1 MHLVL
6 EPRFPIQGIQTAE
19 DAVLAVRHGVA
30 GILLS
35 NHGGRQLDSAKSAI
49 GILPE
54 VVDALKREGLE
65 SSLEIFV
72 DGGVRRGTDIFK
84 ALALGTRAVGI
95 GRPLL
100 YAMSS
105 YGQAGVEHALQLL
118 KDELMMAMRPMG
130 TPRLSDITPAMADIR
145 NLPLLWPYPSKL

>member
-1 MHLVL
+1 VHFVL

-19 DAVLAVRHGVA
+19 DAVLAARHGVA

-49 GILPE
+49 EILPE

-84 ALALGTRAVGI
+84 ALALGAAAVGI
-95 GRPLL
+95 GRPYIWGLG
-100 YAMSS
+100 SF
-105 YGQAGVEHALQLL
+105 GTAGVERVLDILTR
-118 KDELMMAMRPMG
+118 ELRIVMTQMG
-130 TPRLSDITPAMADIR
+130 TTKIADISR
-145 NLPLLWPYPSKL
+145 SSLQPL

>member
-19 DAVLAVRHGVA
+19 DAVLAARHGVA

-49 GILPE
+49 EILPK

-84 ALALGTRAVGI
+84 ALALGARAVGI
-95 GRPLL
+95 ERPLL
-100 YAMSS
+100 CAMSS
-105 YGQAGVEHALQLL
+105 YG
-118 KDELMMAMRPMG
+118 
-130 TPRLSDITPAMADIR
+130 
-145 NLPLLWPYPSKL
+145 